1 MIHCHHS
8 YIIFK
13 LIETFLQVE
22 VYINYEFIYSIV
34 AAYIVPSCLRHLSRP
49 IKLYII
55 IGYSDG
61 VTSDVKYFLTLS
73 VGALL
78 KLVL

>member
-1 MIHCHHS
+1 M
-8 YIIFK
+8 
-13 LIETFLQVE
+13 
-22 VYINYEFIYSIV
+22 
-34 AAYIVPSCLRHLSRP
+34 PSCLRHLSRP

-61 VTSDVKYFLTLS
+61 VTSVVKHFLTLS